1 MGLAHNTQRL
11 TCRVVLR
18 GCCWLRNTRDSQLAR
33 DAAARLLCES
43 GSVATALPLPTNW
56 SVLYSSEYF
65 FALVCP
71 FSRAFFRCCG
81 VKQRSV
87 LGTVAPRV
95 CCLQLVPQR
104 RRPAAL
110 RVGAERRFP
119 RSPKAEKPRRYWPKI
134 DFFDFRLAFFSPRRA
149 SLGGARFFV
158 FFFFFVLLSE
168 DNHRR
173 SPHVAV
179 GVTRRLTLRKCL
191 HASHVTSFCMHTSHR
206 HRHRPHPRRTP
217 IRTLCL
223 SNPPIARTHVQAT
236 PRTTVGRSVR
246 PQNPFFWMMGATP
259 PATRARNTFRQARR
273 RQRISS

>member
-33 DAAARLLCES
+33 GAAARLLCES

-56 SVLYSSEYF
+56 SILYSSEYF

-71 FSRAFFRCCG
+71 FSRAFFCCCG

-119 RSPKAEKPRRYWPKI
+119 RSPKAEKPRSLRRI
-134 DFFDFRLAFFSPRRA
+134 DFFFELFLEIRFRLVLPRRA
-149 SLGGARFFV
+149 SLGGARFF

-173 SPHVAV
+173 SPHVAM

-191 HASHVTSFCMHTSHR
+191 ACM
-206 HRHRPHPRRTP
+206 P
-217 IRTLCL
+217 I
-223 SNPPIARTHVQAT
+223 
-236 PRTTVGRSVR
+236 
-246 PQNPFFWMMGATP
+246 F
-259 PATRARNTFRQARR
+259 
-273 RQRISS
+273 